1 MQVTPQRQK
10 PSWTMLAA
18 FNFGTNT
25 GKAVSGLYPGLMV
38 NKAQDKKKKSAMRQ
52 HILLFSSSLLHPS
65 LHDIQVKGFSSVIK
79 TFL

>member
-1 MQVTPQRQK
+1 MQVTLQRQK

-38 NKAQDKKKKSAMRQ
+38 NKAQDKKKNQQCANTYFCF
-52 HILLFSSSLLHPS
+52 HLLYYIHHFMTSR
-65 LHDIQVKGFSSVIK
+65 
-79 TFL
+79 